1 MHPKSKILIVEDH
14 PIFRR
19 GLAQLINEE
28 KDMEVCGEAEDVN
41 EAKKA
46 IKRCKPDMVMLLP
59 GDYDDTVAMTQ
70 LCSAADIPIWDLT
83 QLPFA
88 LLSGRHQLGGTET
101 EPHET
106 PF

>member
-1 MHPKSKILIVEDH
+1 
-14 PIFRR
+14 
-19 GLAQLINEE
+19 
-28 KDMEVCGEAEDVN
+28 
-41 EAKKA
+41 
-46 IKRCKPDMVMLLP
+46 
-59 GDYDDTVAMTQ
+59 MTH

-88 LLSGRHQLGGTET
+88 LLSGRHQLGGTEP